1 MGAPTSSKPRRGG
14 GGPPSRAGSQ
24 ARRCTSP
31 SSCSASRL
39 APPSRRSLW
48 PPASRSSSRRSTRA
62 LRGRQRPRREETPEA
77 RNRPTCTEVL
87 FGQRI
92 GEGRWDRFVAHPFQ
106 ERIAA
111 KELVIAFEHGHNVPL
126 FVRGLDLRFGR
137 IDRRRGEPSPKDQRL
152 PRRDPPFRIE
162 GARAHRNPHATPK
175 PVHGPIGGL
184 QHRQVEDAGVKALRP
199 ALKASRCD
207 EGGRDDISLA
217 LQFLRCKRLPPAHTK
232 LPLCWAELR
241 RRKSPRILRW
251 LSRLR
256 HEEPPDEGPVLH
268 DPPADDTAK
277 LERDCPS
284 CWNEVERRAK
294 MRPG

>member
-62 LRGRQRPRREETPEA
+62 LRGRQRPRWEETPEA

-92 GEGRWDRFVAHPFQ
+92 GDGRWDRFVAHPFQ

-137 IDRRRGEPSPKDQRL
+137 IYRRRGEPSPKDQRL
-152 PRRDPPFRIE
+152 HRRTPTFCIE
-162 GARAHRNPHATPK
+162 VACAHRILPETQK
-175 PVHGPIGGL
+175 SLTGPFGWF
-184 QHRQVEDAGVKALRP
+184 Q
-199 ALKASRCD
+199 
-207 EGGRDDISLA
+207 
-217 LQFLRCKRLPPAHTK
+217 
-232 LPLCWAELR
+232 
-241 RRKSPRILRW
+241 
-251 LSRLR
+251 
-256 HEEPPDEGPVLH
+256 
-268 DPPADDTAK
+268 
-277 LERDCPS
+277 
-284 CWNEVERRAK
+284 
-294 MRPG
+294 